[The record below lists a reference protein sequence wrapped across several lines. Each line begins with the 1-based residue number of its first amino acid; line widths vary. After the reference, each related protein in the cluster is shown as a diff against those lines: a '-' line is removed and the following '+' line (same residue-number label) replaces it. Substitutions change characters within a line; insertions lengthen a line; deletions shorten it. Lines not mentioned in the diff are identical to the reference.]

1 MGQLDP
7 RHNGEGVL
15 EAEGWPSRVYGT
27 MVAREGRATGS
38 ANIAWSGEVLEVALD
53 RCVGGTGSGSGAQ
66 GEWGGRRRAARGFF
80 WLALVIRDRVRW
92 SKTRKKDG
100 EVRDGA
106 ARLEPGGGEAH
117 GR

>member
-7 RHNGEGVL
+7 RHHEEGVL
-15 EAEGWPSRVYGT
+15 EAEGWPSRAHGA

-38 ANIAWSGEVLEVALD
+38 TSIAWSGEALEVALD

-66 GEWGGRRRAARGFF
+66 GECGGRRAARGFF

-92 SKTRKKDG
+92 SKTRKKKDG
-100 EVRDGA
+100 EARDGA
-106 ARLEPGGGEAH
+106 ARLEPGGGEPH